1 MGSISSVISIVA
13 ELLFLALI
21 IRAVLSWLTGVV
33 ALQPIARFFNRVTDP
48 ILEPIRRIVPP
59 LGGIDMSPLIAMLV
73 IWLAESLLLTLLAG
87 H

>member
-1 MGSISSVISIVA
+1 MSISSVISIVA

-33 ALQPIARFFNRVTDP
+33 ALQPIARFFNKVTDP

-73 IWLAESLLLTLLAG
+73 IWLVESLLLTLLAG

>member
-1 MGSISSVISIVA
+1 VISIVA

>member
-1 MGSISSVISIVA
+1 MSISSVISIVA

-73 IWLAESLLLTLLAG
+73 IWLVESLLLTLLAG

>member
-1 MGSISSVISIVA
+1 MSISSVISIVA

>member
-1 MGSISSVISIVA
+1 MSISSVISILA

-33 ALQPIARFFNRVTDP
+33 ALQPIARFINRVTDP

-59 LGGIDMSPLIAMLV
+59 LGGIDMSPLIAMIV
-73 IWLAESLLLTLLAG
+73 IWLVESLLLTVLAG

>member
-1 MGSISSVISIVA
+1 MSISSVISILA

-33 ALQPIARFFNRVTDP
+33 ALQPVARFINRVTDP
-48 ILEPIRRIVPP
+48 LLEPIRRIVPP

-73 IWLAESLLLTLLAG
+73 IWLVESLLLTLLAG

>member
-1 MGSISSVISIVA
+1 MSISSVVSILA

>member
-1 MGSISSVISIVA
+1 MSISSVVSILA

-33 ALQPIARFFNRVTDP
+33 ALQPIARFINRVTDP
-48 ILEPIRRIVPP
+48 LLEPIRRVVPP

-73 IWLAESLLLTLLAG
+73 IWLVESLLLTVLAG